1 MSNEE
6 RAKFLQQAAV
16 LVFNVA
22 TSLNMQASFCEHCGL
37 NKRENWGHL
46 IHAFEYLTVLSVV
59 EKAMREREETRS
71 DGDS

>member
-37 NKRENWGHL
+37 NKRENWGEAQANAEL
-46 IHAFEYLTVLSVV
+46 IAV
-59 EKAMREREETRS
+59 ERKLKKFARIFAEGRITK
-71 DGDS
+71 